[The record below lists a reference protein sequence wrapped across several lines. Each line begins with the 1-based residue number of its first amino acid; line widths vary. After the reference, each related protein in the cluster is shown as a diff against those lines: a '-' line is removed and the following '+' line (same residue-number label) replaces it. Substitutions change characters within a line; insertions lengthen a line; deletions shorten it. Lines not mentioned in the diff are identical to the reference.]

1 MITIGVTG
9 HRILTDAE
17 LINAGIDTALDHI
30 EKRFPG
36 ENLAVMSSLAE
47 GADRLAAHRV
57 LSRPNAKLIAPL
69 PFSQEDY
76 ETDFE
81 AEGSKA
87 EFRKLLSRAAEVI
100 ELKLPARR
108 DEAYE
113 AAGLYVLDHCDVLLA
128 VWDGRDAQ
136 GRGGTGEIVSHARE
150 RNLPIA
156 WVHAG
161 NRKAGT
167 NEPTTLGSEQGTVT
181 FENFPTAF

>member
-9 HRILTDAE
+9 HRILAE
-17 LINAGIDTALDHI
+17 LDAISKGIDAALDHI
-30 EKRFPG
+30 EKSFPEEG
-36 ENLAVMSSLAE
+36 LAVMSTLAE
-47 GADRLAAHRV
+47 GADRLVAHRV
-57 LSRPNAKLIAPL
+57 LLRPNAKLIAPL
-69 PFSQEDY
+69 PFPKADY
-76 ETDFE
+76 ETDFK

-87 EFRKLLSRAAEVI
+87 EFRELLSRAAEVVH
-100 ELKLPARR
+100 LKLSKKR

-113 AAGLYVLDHCDVLLA
+113 AAGRYVLDHSDVLLA

-150 RNLPIA
+150 RDLPIA

-167 NEPTTLGSEQGTVT
+167 NEPTTLGDDQGRVT
-181 FENFPTAF
+181 FENF